1 MKKYLL
7 ILSAALLLFAASCSR
22 KTNTY
27 IENPIILV
35 SGYGSKVSLWEN
47 SGFVSYLEEQGL
59 EYGGRILK
67 KNATEVQAQHKLKG
81 KIDFFSLA
89 YSDSTTNVETLSKEL
104 KLSIKYVLDYT
115 KANKVML
122 IGYSMGGVVCRNY
135 LIDNYADHK
144 VQTLISISSPH
155 KGSFLANFAQ
165 STTQLLSEKA
175 REKYIQMVSEYFG
188 IDIDGEALHD
198 LRIENEENFL
208 EKLNQSP
215 HPSDINYISIIG
227 LLNSE
232 DTSLFS
238 KLFTK
243 FYSGDLVCSESSQNM
258 ANIEWFENNPPLFF
272 RSEEIYGV
280 HHLNI
285 LEQSDKLYE
294 IIKDYI
300 SSKEED

>member
-22 KTNTY
+22 KTNTH

-67 KNATEVQAQHKLKG
+67 KNATEVQAQQKLKG

-104 KLSIKYVLDYT
+104 DLAIKYVLDYT
-115 KANKVML
+115 QSDKVML
-122 IGYSMGGVVCRNY
+122 IAYSMGGLVCRKY
-135 LIDNYADHK
+135 LADNYDDHK

-165 STTQLLSEKA
+165 STTQILSEKA
-175 REKYIQMVSEYFG
+175 REKYIQMVSEYFE

-232 DTSLFS
+232 DTSLFTN
-238 KLFTK
+238 LFSK

-258 ANIEWFENNPPLFF
+258 ANIEWFEKNPPLFF
-272 RSEEIYGV
+272 RSEKIYGV

-294 IIKDYI
+294 IIKDFI
-300 SSKEED
+300 FTKD